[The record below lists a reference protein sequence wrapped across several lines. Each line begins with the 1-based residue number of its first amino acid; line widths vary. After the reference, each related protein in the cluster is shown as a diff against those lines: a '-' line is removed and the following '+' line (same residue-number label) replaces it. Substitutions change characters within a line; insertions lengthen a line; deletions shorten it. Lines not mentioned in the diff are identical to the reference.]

1 MEKGPLSRLWA
12 LLLPAIMLIIPSI
25 AHADDD
31 PMGETV
37 RYLYL
42 MGDFNSFLEP
52 DPENVELYGDWAIPE
67 VAPGVYEGTLV
78 IPASRFDDGVTY
90 FRLVTSLDGWD
101 AANFLTTA
109 SSMLFNAEGTATST
123 LTAGSDDL
131 SWLVNWSRDA
141 EVTFRADL
149 NAMTLTLSTDFSH
162 RLRYL
167 CLLGAADIEEPPVQA
182 NIERYK
188 PWFLYERDGQ
198 EGVYEGRFEIP
209 AGRFDLKILHELEE
223 TEDALVAIVP
233 EGESV
238 LVFDAHGM
246 SEGSSADE
254 WFSDASG
261 WSFPDW
267 EGGELTVTVDTRQG
281 TVRFYA
287 PLMTSA
293 IYLIGD
299 PNGNLAPVHDNIDL
313 LRDWSIAATG
323 PGSALYEGVLEF
335 PEAADELSFRFYD
348 RLNGWGYRGSYGP
361 AYPYGTTVDFIL
373 TRAYSGIFFEGGE
386 GCWRILNWPGG
397 NVKFSVNLRA
407 GFISMQ
413 RVQSGIDDLNPD
425 DAAPVITAANG
436 ILTITAL
443 APATVTVHTL
453 QGVLLHTIDA
463 PAGTTA
469 IPLAPGLYIVNHRLL
484 RL

>member
-1 MEKGPLSRLWA
+1 MEKGPLSRLRTFLLTA
-12 LLLPAIMLIIPSI
+12 LMLIIPSVV
-25 AHADDD
+25 HADDT
-31 PMGETV
+31 PEEETV
-37 RYLYL
+37 RCLYL
-42 MGDFNSFLEP
+42 MGDFNNFLEP
-52 DPENVELYGDWAIPE
+52 DPENVELYGNWAIPE

-78 IPASRFDDGVTY
+78 VSASRFDDGVTY
-90 FRLVTSLDGWD
+90 FRLVTGLEGWD
-101 AANFLTTA
+101 ADNFLTTA
-109 SSMLFNAEGTATST
+109 SSMLFDAGGTATST
-123 LTAGSDDL
+123 LAAGSDDL

-149 NAMTLTLSTDFSH
+149 NAMTLTLTTDLSH

-167 CLLGAADIEEPPVQA
+167 CLVGAADIAEPPVQA

-223 TEDALVAIVP
+223 SEDALVAIVP
-233 EGESV
+233 EMESE
-238 LVFDAHGM
+238 LSFDAHGI
-246 SEGSSADE
+246 SEARGADE
-254 WFSDASG
+254 WASG
-261 WSFPDW
+261 APGWVFPGW
-267 EGGELTVTVDTRQG
+267 EGGELIVTVDTRHG
-281 TVRFYA
+281 TVTFYA
-287 PLMTSA
+287 PMMTSM
-293 IYLIGD
+293 IYLTGD
-299 PNGNLAPVHDNIDL
+299 PNGHLAPVHDNISL
-313 LRDWSIAATG
+313 LREWSLAATA

-348 RLNGWGYRGSYGP
+348 RLDGWGYRGSYGP
-361 AYPYGTTVDFIL
+361 SYPYGTTVDFTL

-413 RVQSGIDDLNPD
+413 RVQSGIDGLSPD
-425 DAAPVITAANG
+425 VAAPVITAANG
-436 ILTITAL
+436 VLTIAAVT
-443 APATVTVHTL
+443 PATVTVHTL
-453 QGVLLHTIDA
+453 QGVLLHAIDA